1 MRREKWYDYL
11 TLRDLASSSFFSNR
25 FEAPL
30 KQIQKKIKKIS
41 KGFLKIL
48 FYIWNYT
55 YGTHLYISHE
65 QYLLNY
71 IGKYTLTDFV

>member
-48 FYIWNYT
+48 FYI
-55 YGTHLYISHE
+55 
-65 QYLLNY
+65 
-71 IGKYTLTDFV
+71 